1 VPTRRPS
8 LRPGVHHDVSLQ
20 MSRVALAL
28 LLLVSVSVAA
38 SPLPVDGP
46 NCSLKSPP
54 STAGEDNPHGGL
66 MKFYPRAKD
75 IPAGYT
81 GCQIAWLQREGGW
94 TSFSTRY
101 YSEGALR
108 AFYGP
113 PIGGGGKPTSVCLF
127 ESGKPSPAS
136 TGACPSFEEASKPA
150 PSLAPGC
157 ITANKRQTAACS
169 KYE

>member
-1 VPTRRPS
+1 MPRIAP
-8 LRPGVHHDVSLQ
+8 
-20 MSRVALAL
+20 AL
-28 LLLVSVSVAA
+28 LLFFSVSVAA

-54 STAGEDNPHGGL
+54 SAAGEDNPHGGL

-81 GCQIAWLQREGGW
+81 GCQMAWLQREGGW
-94 TSFSTRY
+94 TSFSARY
-101 YSEGALR
+101 YLGGTLR

-113 PIGGGGKPTSVCLF
+113 PVGSKPTSVCLF
-127 ESGKPSPAS
+127 ESGELSPAS